1 VTNRT
6 GKPDRNRT
14 GIRTD
19 TRIGLAGLW
28 PLAAGS
34 RKPGRRRVSLDRWNR
49 ALVTG
54 ASSGIG
60 NSFARL
66 LAANGTDLVVVARD
80 EARLNA
86 LADDVTS
93 EHGIDVEVLVADL
106 SDRGQ
111 LATVADR
118 LSSVTSPIDLLI
130 NNAGFGFSGDFIE
143 LDPFLETSVVDVNVG
158 AMHRLAH
165 AAGSAMSA
173 RGRGGIINVSSVA
186 GFGPSPK
193 AATYAATKAFVT
205 SFSEALHMELGPLGV
220 VVSCLCPGLTKTEF
234 QQRSNFDVADVP
246 ASLWQHP
253 DAVAEAGLRGLA
265 NGKAVVVPGAQN
277 KALQAAMKAAP
288 ASVVRRVASRVADAS
303 K

>member
-1 VTNRT
+1 MS
-6 GKPDRNRT
+6 
-14 GIRTD
+14 
-19 TRIGLAGLW
+19 RIPGLGQA
-28 PLAAGS
+28 
-34 RKPGRRRVSLDRWNR
+34 RKQVSLDQWNR

-60 NSFARL
+60 DSFARL

-80 EARLNA
+80 KDRLQT
-86 LADDVTS
+86 LAAEMES
-93 EHGIDVEVLVADL
+93 AHGVSVEVLVADL
-106 SDRGQ
+106 SDREQ
-111 LATVADR
+111 LALVAER
-118 LSSVTSPIDLLI
+118 LASVTSPIDLLI

-143 LDPFLETSVVDVNVG
+143 LDPFLETSVVDVNIA

-165 AAGSAMSA
+165 AAGTAMSA

-234 QQRSNFDVADVP
+234 QERSNFDVASVP
-246 ASLWQHP
+246 AALWQMP

-265 NGKAVVVPGAQN
+265 KGKAIVIPGAQN

-288 ASVVRRVASRVADAS
+288 APLVRRVAKLVADAS

>member
-1 VTNRT
+1 MS
-6 GKPDRNRT
+6 
-14 GIRTD
+14 
-19 TRIGLAGLW
+19 GLMGLTLTAG
-28 PLAAGS
+28 
-34 RKPGRRRVSLDRWNR
+34 RKPTRRRASLDRWNR

-66 LAANGTDLVVVARD
+66 LAANGSDLIVVARD
-80 EARLNA
+80 AERLEA
-86 LADDVTS
+86 LAAELEAKDGVA
-93 EHGIDVEVLVADL
+93 VEVLVADL
-106 SDRGQ
+106 SDREQ

-118 LSSVTSPIDLLI
+118 LGSVTSPIDLLI

-234 QQRSNFDVADVP
+234 QQRSDFDVAQVP
-246 ASLWQHP
+246 EALWQMP
-253 DAVAEAGLRGLA
+253 DAVAEAGLQGLA
-265 NGKAVVVPGAQN
+265 KGKAIVIPGAQN

-288 ASVVRRVASRVADAS
+288 ASMVRRVSKKLADAA